1 MLSFPNASNT
11 AQLLNTAVGTLVNPS
26 ASSYISSSVPVSG
39 AAPTDQYAP
48 TYALYPPDSASQ
60 AVDQVAAN
68 EHAVLWGDPHII
80 DADKGK
86 YDFQQVGNFNIL
98 QDSNINI
105 NGRFE
110 GGAGKPTL
118 MKETG
123 LLLGNLEVDVK
134 VDGTATLGTGPNAME
149 LQDGK
154 TIQLADG
161 STLTKHGKVI
171 TADTAEYHVV
181 INAGLD
187 PTTNEHI
194 DVSVDSK
201 AHGVMSD
208 GVAATGLLGES
219 FDANNQT
226 QTGTKLDPKAYQRA
240 SLLDNSTN
248 AATQGLA
255 QYQLAE
261 AQQAVVAS
269 NTMNQMM
276 AFLGIMIQMMM
287 QLMSLSGNT
296 GQQTTA

>member
-11 AQLLNTAVGTLVNPS
+11 MQRLNTAVGTPINPS
-26 ASSYISSSVPVSG
+26 ASSYISNSVPVSG
-39 AAPTDQYAP
+39 AASTDQYAP

-86 YDFQQVGNFNIL
+86 YDFQQVGNYNIL

-123 LLLGNLEVDVK
+123 LLLGNLELDVK
-134 VDGTATLGTGPNAME
+134 TDGTATLGAGPNAME

-154 TIQLADG
+154 TIHLADG
-161 STLTKHGKVI
+161 TTLSKHGKVI

-181 INAGLD
+181 IKAGLE

-194 DVSVDSK
+194 DISVDSK

-208 GVAATGLLGES
+208 GVAPTGLLGEC

-240 SLLDNSTN
+240 SILDNSTN

-261 AQQAVVAS
+261 AQQAVAAS

-287 QLMSLSGNT
+287 QLMSLSGNAN
-296 GQQTTA
+296 QQTTV

>member
-68 EHAVLWGDPHII
+68 EHAVLWGDPHI
-80 DADKGK
+80 
-86 YDFQQVGNFNIL
+86 IL

>member
-11 AQLLNTAVGTLVNPS
+11 AQLLNGNTGTAFNPS
-26 ASSYISSSVPVSG
+26 TSTFISNSNLASGTPS
-39 AAPTDQYAP
+39 TDQYAP
-48 TYALYPPDSASQ
+48 TYNLYPPNSGSQ

-68 EHAVLWGDPHII
+68 EHAVIWGDPHIV

-86 YDFQQVGNFNIL
+86 YDFQQVGTFNIL
-98 QDSNINI
+98 QDSNINM

-110 GGAGKPTL
+110 GAAGKPTL

-123 LLLGNLEVDVK
+123 LLLGNLELDVK
-134 VDGTATLGTGPNAME
+134 ADGTATLGTGPNAMD

-154 TIQLADG
+154 TLTLADG
-161 STLTKHGKVI
+161 STLTKHGNVI
-171 TADTAEYHVV
+171 TADTAEYHVT

-208 GVAATGLLGES
+208 GVAATGLLGET

-226 QTGTKLDPKAYQRA
+226 QTGTKLAPQAYQRA
-240 SLLDNSTN
+240 SILDNSTN

-255 QYQLAE
+255 QSQLAE
-261 AQQAVVAS
+261 AQQAAVAS
-269 NTMNQMM
+269 NPMNQMM
-276 AFLGIMIQMMM
+276 ALFGLMVQMMM
-287 QLMSLSGNT
+287 QLMSLSGNA
-296 GQQTTA
+296 GQQTTV